1 MKELYNAATPV
12 GTLNKSIL
20 RSVRAELVPGIP
32 ITIVFVRHRSKKHE
46 WLAILSTDTTL
57 TVEEIIQIY
66 GIRWDI
72 EVFFK
77 CTKSLLQLQKEFQ
90 GRSYDMMI
98 GHTTIVFTR
107 SILLAWQHRIST
119 DQRTLGGLFLALCDE
134 VAVLDFAVAL
144 NQLVEMINEGAKK
157 PANDSQN

>member
-1 MKELYNAATPV
+1 M
-12 GTLNKSIL
+12 
-20 RSVRAELVPGIP
+20 
-32 ITIVFVRHRSKKHE
+32 
-46 WLAILSTDTTL
+46 LSTDITL

-77 CTKSLLQLQKEFQ
+77 CTKSLLRLQKEFQ

-98 GHTTIVFTR
+98 GHTTIVFSR
-107 SILLAWQHRIST
+107 YILLAWQHRLST

-134 VAVLDFAVAL
+134 VAVLDWAVAL
-144 NQLVEMINEGAKK
+144 NQLVEIINEVVEK
-157 PANDSQN
+157 ANQRISKLIRRQLQEWMSGLPSYIKVYLSISV